1 MPARKRAWL
10 YVIRNTKRTAL
21 LFLLFTALMTLA
33 LLGTAMYRASGETIR
48 ALRSSIGGYIVIQT
62 AAEGEENTDEALL
75 QQVRTLDNVRT
86 YNGVDNY
93 YLYTGGLE
101 LISGHTAVPAC
112 RGNLCPNSWVARTP
126 HCMSGSS
133 ALRSCWRRAVISQRR
148 TGTRR

>member
-86 YNGVDNY
+86 
-93 YLYTGGLE
+93 
-101 LISGHTAVPAC
+101 
-112 RGNLCPNSWVARTP
+112 
-126 HCMSGSS
+126 
-133 ALRSCWRRAVISQRR
+133 
-148 TGTRR
+148 